1 MPDELNLTPEQPISR
16 FVQEAVLDRSDNTI
30 FKDLVY
36 RHDRDEH
43 QYEAAI
49 SNGVAPLDSL
59 YVQGNYC
66 VDVQTRTVDNEVL
79 GFITATDLR
88 SGDRVAQGIYN
99 YESGGCS
106 GDLEIEINPDHK
118 TAIALAFMPVDE
130 QAILLAQIEREKA
143 RQAQPTT
150 IVSQIEKDGLKFT
163 YGQASH
169 RDEPL
174 ILVDTT
180 PEITRFL
187 ETPVEPVRVA
197 SYLEDSKQFGGVA
210 DVSHSPISDHIS
222 QQLKQSL
229 TEMGLDV
236 SVEPSRYLPDLSQTN
251 LTSESVV
258 SQDEPDLSQLPLGE
272 LFKQADAIGDKYLTP
287 EEIKTRDE
295 TLANAFA
302 EVNQVIAEKGLTDV
316 PTASPDSPAKPIPSP
331 TTKPTM
337 ETTVKPPVPPA
348 EVKPVA
354 LDALLSQSSQDAM
367 RGITGMKSTYNPTL
381 NRKETEPRSPGES
394 FRNLA
399 QGAYGAENFCKQ
411 HDIPVQGSAD
421 YIINKSALELDIPPE
436 FKEKILSG
444 INREECIPAVQAASG
459 SDLPVWKRVA
469 EQAPGTYE
477 AKAPEATKSDLAN
490 DSTMLASAKAATL
503 SQMGVT
509 LKPREPEAQ
518 SKAAGYDVAPNTPAT
533 QQAVAFRD
541 NLSASNIR
549 EWETAVRVAEPFN
562 TDKIQGIQDFGEKFQ
577 RTGYQ
582 MSDGG
587 ISEGMATR
595 LGTIEQTMKPDV
607 TALRDRVTESVQSVL
622 SQVPEDAKGKRTV
635 EAPKLGLKFQ
645 GDKEGNFT
653 VKALDSGKLLAL
665 CKDGEMTIN
674 RLPAPVITGME
685 SRLDVQKSMQQS
697 QGAAKAAPA
706 KKAPTAGR

>member
-1 MPDELNLTPEQPISR
+1 MPDELNSTPDQPNVSR
-16 FVQEAVLDRSDNTI
+16 YVQEAVLDRSNESI
-30 FKDLVY
+30 FDGLAARFQEDKARYNYDLSEGVKPP
-36 RHDRDEH
+36 DSI
-43 QYEAAI
+43 YER
-49 SNGVAPLDSL
+49 GDYTLDSSR
-59 YVQGNYC
+59 QDRNDGNPF
-66 VDVQTRTVDNEVL
+66 TVTTV
-79 GFITATDLR
+79 TDRR
-88 SGDRVAQGIYN
+88 SGERVV
-99 YESGGCS
+99 EDTLFDSGERHS
-106 GDLEIEINPDHK
+106 KMNPDHRN
-118 TAIALAFMPVDE
+118 AMAVISIPVDE
-130 QAILLAQIEREKA
+130 QAILLAQIDREKLFPDLSSH
-143 RQAQPTT
+143 PTRPT
-150 IVSQIEKDGLKFT
+150 ETSKIIRADLTFMYVISGESG
-163 YGQASH
+163 
-169 RDEPL
+169 EPFIDVYSTNEL
-174 ILVDTT
+174 TG
-180 PEITRFL
+180 E
-187 ETPVEPVRVA
+187 EWRVA
-197 SYLEDSKQFGGVA
+197 SYLEDSNLYGA
-210 DVSHSPISDHIS
+210 ADDVSHTPISDHIS
-222 QQLKQSL
+222 QKLNQSL

-236 SVEPSRYLPDLSQTN
+236 SVE
-251 LTSESVV
+251 
-258 SQDEPDLSQLPLGE
+258 LPLGE

-287 EEIKTRDE
+287 DEIKTNE
-295 TLANAFA
+295 TALSNAVA

-490 DSTMLASAKAATL
+490 DSTMLASAKATTL